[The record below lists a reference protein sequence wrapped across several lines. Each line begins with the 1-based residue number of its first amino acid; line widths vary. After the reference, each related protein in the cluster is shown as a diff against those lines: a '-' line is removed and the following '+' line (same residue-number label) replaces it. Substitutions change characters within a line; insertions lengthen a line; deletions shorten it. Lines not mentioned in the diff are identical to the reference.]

1 MEQSAVFNKL
11 GEELEQLLI
20 LRYAPI
26 AIKLLKTEADI
37 PDGAIRPKRD
47 LGQHLA
53 LCQTYAMV
61 RRQRKSI
68 VMLKEDHWCVWP
80 LIGFG
85 LVEFREGND
94 YYDRAVTANFI
105 QDPDKAREFFKT
117 SYPRMEEGSNIGLA
131 LAPLDTANFVPDML
145 LIYLKPAQ
153 LRSALMS
160 IKYKSGELLDAKLDS
175 VDSCVHST
183 IPLLKDGQYKIT
195 VPDPGEY
202 ERGLTDEDEMILSV
216 PADKIAGL
224 VEGLKILSNVGF
236 GYRQLHMEMT
246 TDFPRPQ
253 FYDDLFKAWDLD
265 TGEIWTRSPS

>member
-1 MEQSAVFNKL
+1 MSVSTFNKL
-11 GEELEQLLI
+11 GEELEKLLI

-26 AIKLLKTEADI
+26 AIKLLKTEEDI
-37 PDGAIRPKRD
+37 PEGAIRPKRD
-47 LGQHLA
+47 RGEHLA

-85 LVEFREGND
+85 LVEFQEGAD
-94 YYDRAVTANFI
+94 YYDKAVTANFI
-105 QDPDKAREFFKT
+105 EDPDKAREFFKT
-117 SYPRMEEGSNIGLA
+117 SYPRLEAGSNIGMV
-131 LAPLDTANFVPDML
+131 LAPLDTANFEPDMIL
-145 LIYLKPAQ
+145 VYLKPAQ

-160 IKYKSGELLDAKLDS
+160 IKYKSGELLKVELDS

-183 IPLLKDGQYKIT
+183 IPLLKDGKYKIT

-216 PADKIAGL
+216 PGDKLEDLVAGL
-224 VEGLKILSNVGF
+224 TILSNVGF
-236 GYRQLHMEMT
+236 GYRQLHTEMK

-253 FYDDLFKAWDLD
+253 FYDDLFKMWELD
-265 TGEIWTRSPS
+265 TGEIWKR